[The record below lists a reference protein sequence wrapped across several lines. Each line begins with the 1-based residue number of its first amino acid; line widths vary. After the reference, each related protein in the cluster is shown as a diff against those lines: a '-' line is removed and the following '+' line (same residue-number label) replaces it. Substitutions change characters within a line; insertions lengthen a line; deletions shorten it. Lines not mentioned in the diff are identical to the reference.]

1 MIEPTF
7 ADVLDARRVV
17 AKYLKVTPF
26 FKSNPLSKRL
36 GFEAYV
42 KCENLQPIGAFK
54 VRGGINLISKL
65 SDDERRNGVI
75 TASTGNHGLSIAYA
89 SALFGV
95 EAIIGAPVGSNPY
108 KIQAIRDLG
117 ARVELHGKDFDE
129 ARLWVESQARE
140 KGYRYIHSANEP
152 LLIAG
157 VGTLYLEI
165 LEEIPDVDM
174 IFVPVGGGSGASA
187 ACIVTKTVNPS
198 IKVIG
203 VQSEAA
209 PAVYESW
216 KSGEMIEKEKV
227 ETFADGLATR
237 VPFELTMRIMRR
249 LIDEIILVSEEDLKR
264 AILLLLETTHQ
275 VAEGA
280 GAASTAGAIK
290 MRQDVKGKN
299 VALVLSGGNLTL
311 EMLRTIVQAGSSS
324 CRSADERSKD
334 IRV

>member
-7 ADVLDARRVV
+7 ADVLSARRIVS
-17 AKYLKVTPF
+17 KYLRPPPF
-26 FKSNPLSKRL
+26 LKCSPLSRQL
-36 GFEAYV
+36 GFEAFV

-54 VRGGINLISKL
+54 VRGGVNLISRL
-65 SDDERRNGVI
+65 SADEKRCGVI

-95 EAIIGAPVGSNPY
+95 EATIGAPIGSNPY
-108 KIQAIRDLG
+108 KIQAIKDLG
-117 ARVELHGKDFDE
+117 ASVELHGKDFDE
-129 ARLWVESQARE
+129 ARLWVESQASE

-165 LEEIPDVDM
+165 LEELPDADV

-187 ACIVTKTVNPS
+187 ACIVAKAVNPS

-203 VQSEAA
+203 VQSEGA

-216 KSGEMIEKEKV
+216 RSGRMVETEMV

-237 VPFELTMRIMRR
+237 VPFELTMSIMRR
-249 LIDEIILVSEEDLKR
+249 LIDEIILVSEDDLR
-264 AILLLLETTHQ
+264 HAILLLLETTHQ

-290 MRQDVKGKN
+290 MRQDLRGKN
-299 VALVLSGGNLTL
+299 VALMISGGNITL
-311 EMLRTIVQAGSSS
+311 EMLRTILQADKNSL
-324 CRSADERSKD
+324 
-334 IRV
+334 

>member
-1 MIEPTF
+1 MEPTF
-7 ADVLDARRVV
+7 ADVLSARSTIS
-17 AKYLKVTPF
+17 KYLRPTPF
-26 FKSNPLSKRL
+26 FKCTSLSKRL
-36 GFEAYV
+36 GFEAFV

-65 SDDERRNGVI
+65 SNDEKRRGVI

-95 EAIIGAPVGSNPY
+95 QAIIGAPVGSNPY
-108 KIQAIRDLG
+108 KMQAIRDLG
-117 ARVELHGKDFDE
+117 ALVELHGKDFDE
-129 ARLWVESQARE
+129 ARLWVENQARE
-140 KGYRYIHSANEP
+140 RGYRYIHSANER

-165 LEEIPDVDM
+165 IEELPDVDV

-187 ACIVTKTVNPS
+187 ACIVAKTVNPS

-203 VQSEAA
+203 VQSEGA

-216 KSGEMIEKEKV
+216 KSGKMVEKEKI

-249 LIDEIILVSEEDLKR
+249 LIDEIVLVSEEDLKR

-290 MRQDVKGKN
+290 MYQDVRGKK

-311 EMLRTIVQAGSSS
+311 EMLRTIIQAYGNS
-324 CRSADERSKD
+324 CRSA
-334 IRV
+334 